1 MKETFNILSL
11 SGGGIKGIFQSTFL
25 KFLEDMYKV
34 PLYQIFDLV
43 AGTSTGSIVGAALG
57 CGISMDEV
65 TSLYKL
71 HGNAIFKKK
80 KVGVKLLRP
89 SWYSNEELKK
99 QLENVFEK
107 KKLSETNTKL
117 LIPSTSLE
125 NYKYSVF
132 TQDSNESIVD
142 ALMSSAAAPF
152 YFDAYRTSGDISHY
166 YMDGR
171 ALGK

>member
-89 SWYSNEELKK
+89 SW
-99 QLENVFEK
+99 
-107 KKLSETNTKL
+107 
-117 LIPSTSLE
+117 SL
-125 NYKYSVF
+125 
-132 TQDSNESIVD
+132 
-142 ALMSSAAAPF
+142 
-152 YFDAYRTSGDISHY
+152 
-166 YMDGR
+166 
-171 ALGK
+171 

>member
-107 KKLSETNTKL
+107 KKLSEANTKL

-125 NYKYSVF
+125 NYKYS
-132 TQDSNESIVD
+132 QDKKRDKCNIQFVRIIY
-142 ALMSSAAAPF
+142 A
-152 YFDAYRTSGDISHY
+152 
-166 YMDGR
+166 
-171 ALGK
+171 